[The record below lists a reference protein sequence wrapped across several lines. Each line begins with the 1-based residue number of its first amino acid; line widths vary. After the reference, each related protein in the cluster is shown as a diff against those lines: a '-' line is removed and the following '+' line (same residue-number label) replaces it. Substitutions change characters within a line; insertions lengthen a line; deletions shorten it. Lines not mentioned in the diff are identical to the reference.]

1 MRKLAIILLVLP
13 FFTACNQKELNKL
26 KEENAQ
32 LTQIAQKRDSTIN
45 DFVESFQA
53 IAANL
58 DTIKVREK
66 LISVQASGEQTAD
79 SKTQI
84 LSDLSSVKNL
94 LDKNKAELAD
104 LNKKLKNSWYQNSKL
119 KKLTESLQK
128 QIQEKEESIANLTA
142 QVTELNGKVDNL
154 NGQVAQLNDTVSSLS
169 TQNSMQEKLLNE
181 KTDKLH
187 TAYYVI
193 GTTKELRDQH
203 VISAT
208 GGLLGIGRTDKLND
222 QIDPS
227 KFTAIDI
234 TKTTTIPV
242 KGKKINMVTAHPADS
257 YKIEEKDNEVEAITI
272 TNPEEFW
279 KASKY
284 LVVAE
289 R

>member
-1 MRKLAIILLVLP
+1 M
-13 FFTACNQKELNKL
+13 
-26 KEENAQ
+26 
-32 LTQIAQKRDSTIN
+32 
-45 DFVESFQA
+45 
-53 IAANL
+53 
-58 DTIKVREK
+58 
-66 LISVQASGEQTAD
+66 
-79 SKTQI
+79 
-84 LSDLSSVKNL
+84 
-94 LDKNKAELAD
+94 
-104 LNKKLKNSWYQNSKL
+104 NKKLKNSWYQNSKL

-142 QVTELNGKVDNL
+142 QVNELNGKVDNL
-154 NGQVAQLNDTVSSLS
+154 NGQVAQLSDTVQSLS
-169 TQNSMQEKLLNE
+169 AENQLKGKLLNE
-181 KTDKLH
+181 KTDRLH

-222 QIDPS
+222 QIDMS

-242 KGKKINMVTAHPADS
+242 SGRKISVVTAHPANS
-257 YKIEEKDNEVEAITI
+257 YKIEGTDKEVEAITI